1 MALEMTNDAIMK
13 TLENLNG
20 KSVAVTGA
28 SGYIGSALVDAL
40 AQYPG
45 KILRVSRQAL
55 IPREGIA
62 SMVADIRTFD
72 CWLSIVEQADI
83 IFHLA
88 GSTSVYAAARNPA
101 ENLNSALLPINH
113 LVRAAREHGRSPRVV
128 FSSTATVYGLTLQ
141 LPVAETIEPRPV
153 TVYDLHK
160 LFGEQQLAL
169 ATRQEILKGVS
180 LRLANVYG
188 PSSSTSSA
196 DDRGILNRITA
207 MAMQGSDLKLYGG
220 GAYLR
225 DYVYI
230 QDVVSAFLL
239 AGITPGMAGNVFNI
253 GSGVATTLKRAF
265 EVVATHTEKMTGRR
279 VNFDCVPWPSGS
291 DPIEF
296 RNFVAKT
303 QKFSTAT
310 GWQASVDLEEGIR
323 LLASEHLKNSAAI
336 NAQPSL

>member
-1 MALEMTNDAIMK
+1 
-13 TLENLNG
+13 
-20 KSVAVTGA
+20 
-28 SGYIGSALVDAL
+28 
-40 AQYPG
+40 
-45 KILRVSRQAL
+45 
-55 IPREGIA
+55 
-62 SMVADIRTFD
+62 
-72 CWLSIVEQADI
+72 
-83 IFHLA
+83 
-88 GSTSVYAAARNPA
+88 
-101 ENLNSALLPINH
+101 
-113 LVRAAREHGRSPRVV
+113 
-128 FSSTATVYGLTLQ
+128 
-141 LPVAETIEPRPV
+141 
-153 TVYDLHK
+153 
-160 LFGEQQLAL
+160 
-169 ATRQEILKGVS
+169 
-180 LRLANVYG
+180 
-188 PSSSTSSA
+188 
-196 DDRGILNRITA
+196 